1 MERFMR
7 KPVLYIALLMVL
19 LTILLSGCIQI
30 DIETGIDI
38 DFTSY
43 LSYRIALDL
52 GEVDLQYKEILLN
65 ALNRIGW
72 HYQENLGFTVEMHT
86 ETVPCLLIMTRRV
99 ENNSFEHAF
108 ESLAGML
115 ANEDMTPF
123 MQVDTEFQS
132 YERQN
137 MYMLGAVM
145 NIPQIMRLSN
155 AEDLSPLLQ
164 QQLGEAIKRGE
175 GTITLKLPASE
186 LLSSSHQ
193 TNVSNNLAEMTVPL
207 SYTDKTVFELTGMLN
222 LLRDGT
228 PAGPL
233 EEITNEL
240 VMFRNI
246 AIITCCAAL
255 VLLLITLLIAK
266 LAKKR

>member
-1 MERFMR
+1 MR
-7 KPVLYIALLMVL
+7 KPVLYIALLTVM
-19 LTILLSGCIQI
+19 LTFLLSGCIQI
-30 DIETGIDI
+30 DIDTGIDT

-43 LSYRIALDL
+43 LSYRIAINTD
-52 GEVDLQYKEILLN
+52 EIDLQYQDILLN

-72 HYQENLGFTVEMHT
+72 HYQENLGFSVEIHT

-108 ESLAGML
+108 ETL
-115 ANEDMTPF
+115 EDMLTNENMTLF
-123 MQVDTEFQS
+123 MQVDSEFQS

-137 MYMLGAVM
+137 MYMLSAVTD
-145 NIPQIMRLSN
+145 IPQIMRLSN

-164 QQLGEAIKRGE
+164 DQLEEAKKSGE

-186 LLSSSHQ
+186 LVSSSHPA
-193 TNVSNNLAEMTVPL
+193 NILNNQAYMTVPL
-207 SYTDKTVFELTGMLN
+207 SYKDEVSFELTGVLN

-228 PAGPL
+228 PGGSL

-240 VMFRNI
+240 IMFRNI
-246 AIITCCAAL
+246 GIVACCAAL